1 MHLFTSLLIIFEGFS
16 ILIISYT
23 VTLSQDLL
31 HMRKLSEM
39 WSFCLLKA
47 FAVHL
52 RSTSRQK
59 RYVSKKKRKKKR
71 KQNRKNEKKN
81 STKRLESSNSVISA
95 LWPVPAHA
103 QSYITVDNLVSRAS
117 VTFVQRRIATSGNE
131 IRAVKAIPHIAEIL
145 LLCRPVSSLQLIAI
159 AV

>member
-1 MHLFTSLLIIFEGFS
+1 MS
-16 ILIISYT
+16 
-23 VTLSQDLL
+23 V
-31 HMRKLSEM
+31 RKNE
-39 WSFCLLKA
+39 K
-47 FAVHL
+47 
-52 RSTSRQK
+52 
-59 RYVSKKKRKKKR
+59 KKKR
-71 KQNRKNEKKN
+71 KQKKRKKN

-103 QSYITVDNLVSRAS
+103 QSYITVDNLVSTAS

-131 IRAVKAIPHIAEIL
+131 IGAVKAIPHIEEIL

>member
-31 HMRKLSEM
+31 HTRKLSEM

-52 RSTSRQK
+52 PSTSRQK
-59 RYVSKKKRKKKR
+59 RYVSKKKRKKKKR
-71 KQNRKNEKKN
+71 KQKKRKKN

-95 LWPVPAHA
+95 LWPVPVHA

-131 IRAVKAIPHIAEIL
+131 IGAVKAIQHITEIL
-145 LLCRPVSSLQLIAI
+145 LLCRSVSSLQLIAI

>member
-31 HMRKLSEM
+31 HTRKLSEM

-52 RSTSRQK
+52 PSTSRQK
-59 RYVSKKKRKKKR
+59 RYVSKKKRKKKKKR
-71 KQNRKNEKKN
+71 KQKKRKKKFN
-81 STKRLESSNSVISA
+81 KKVRKQQLRDFRAMAST
-95 LWPVPAHA
+95 AHA

-131 IRAVKAIPHIAEIL
+131 IGAVKAIPHIAEIL

>member
-31 HMRKLSEM
+31 HTRKLSEM
-39 WSFCLLKA
+39 WSFCLLKV

-52 RSTSRQK
+52 PSTSRQK
-59 RYVSKKKRKKKR
+59 RYVSKKKRKKKKR
-71 KQNRKNEKKN
+71 KQKKRKKN

-131 IRAVKAIPHIAEIL
+131 IGAVKAIPHIAEIL

>member
-1 MHLFTSLLIIFEGFS
+1 MS
-16 ILIISYT
+16 
-23 VTLSQDLL
+23 V
-31 HMRKLSEM
+31 
-39 WSFCLLKA
+39 
-47 FAVHL
+47 
-52 RSTSRQK
+52 
-59 RYVSKKKRKKKR
+59 
-71 KQNRKNEKKN
+71 RKNEKKEKKTEKTKKN

-131 IRAVKAIPHIAEIL
+131 MGAVKAIPHIAEIL

>member
-31 HMRKLSEM
+31 HTRKLSEM

-52 RSTSRQK
+52 PSTSRQK

-71 KQNRKNEKKN
+71 KENRKNEKKN
-81 STKRLESSNSVISA
+81 STKRLESSNSVTSA

-117 VTFVQRRIATSGNE
+117 ATFVQRRIATSGNE
-131 IRAVKAIPHIAEIL
+131 IGAVKAIPHIAEIL

>member
-31 HMRKLSEM
+31 HTRKLSEM

-52 RSTSRQK
+52 QSTSRQK
-59 RYVSKKKRKKKR
+59 RYVSKKKRKKK
-71 KQNRKNEKKN
+71 N
-81 STKRLESSNSVISA
+81 STKRLESRNSVISA

-131 IRAVKAIPHIAEIL
+131 IGAVKAIPHIAEIL